1 MKWFGRKSAE
11 ASRRPVLARWW
22 LGWSGAPLGE
32 WPGNYEGQ
40 VRAAVLGNPVAQR
53 SVRLVSEA
61 VGGVALMAEGGSAA
75 ARERV
80 LGLVRA
86 RSAGQAL
93 VEKLAVHLLLH
104 GNAYV
109 QMAVGADGGV
119 EELFA
124 LRPERVGVGGDAGGG
139 PLALPCRG
147 GEQGAR

>member
-11 ASRRPVLARWW
+11 ASRRPVLARGW

-32 WPGNYEGQ
+32 WPGTYEGQ

-75 ARERV
+75 DRERV

-86 RSAGQAL
+86 RSAGPAR
-93 VEKLAVHLLLH
+93 VETLAV
-104 GNAYV
+104 
-109 QMAVGADGGV
+109 
-119 EELFA
+119 
-124 LRPERVGVGGDAGGG
+124 
-139 PLALPCRG
+139 PLIRTRCG
-147 GEQGAR
+147 